1 MTLQTAVLIILEA
14 IVGYL
19 ATQIVAF
26 IRTKSTDLKAKT
38 ESELMAK
45 YIDMAVDTVTR
56 CVITTNQTYVNTLK
70 EQGNFTLEAQKKA
83 FDKTYEMVMTVLSD
97 DAKEYLVKAT
107 GDFDTFLKQ
116 LIESQVATEKK

>member
-38 ESELMAK
+38 ESELTAK

-70 EQGNFTLEAQKKA
+70 EQGNFTPEAQKKA
-83 FDKTYEMVMTVLSD
+83 FDKTYEMVMAVLSD
-97 DAKEYLVKAT
+97 DAKEYLVKVT